1 MTKVRMRRGVAAVGG
16 TLVALTVPAGADAH
30 QARPKVTKV
39 YCDPSAQADQGCPE
53 GEFVALRGKGLASV
67 TRVDFLGASGKQDD
81 RHVHPRA
88 RSERRVLVRVPP
100 LAQTGRVRAIAH
112 GGLRSRGNP
121 RLVVASSSQ
130 APPPATEET
139 AGDGV
144 FPVKGRWDYGTRT
157 NSFGGGRNHQ
167 GQDIFAACG
176 TPIVAAVSGR
186 VVVARAGGNE
196 GNYAVTEAADGGQ
209 QAYLHMQQPA
219 SVRRGDQVT
228 AGQAIGKVGETGNA
242 SGCHL
247 HFELWTAPGRF
258 TGGSAYDPKPDL
270 DRWAGGG

>member
-1 MTKVRMRRGVAAVGG
+1 MTNVRMRGGAAVAGL
-16 TLVALTVPAGADAH
+16 LVSLSLAAGADAH
-30 QARPKVTKV
+30 SVRPKVTKV

-100 LAQTGRVRAIAH
+100 LAQTGRVRAIGH
-112 GGLRSRGNP
+112 DGLRSRGNP
-121 RLVVASSSQ
+121 RLVVASTSTA
-130 APPPATEET
+130 APPANDET
-139 AGDGV
+139 AGEGV
-144 FPVKGRWDYGTRT
+144 FPVKGRWNYGTETDR
-157 NSFGGGRNHQ
+157 FGGGRNHQ

-176 TPIVAAVSGR
+176 TPIVAAVSSK
-186 VVVARAGGNE
+186 VVVARTGGNE
-196 GNYAVTEAADGGQ
+196 GNYAVTESADGVQ

-219 SVRRGDQVT
+219 GVRRGDQVT
-228 AGQAIGKVGETGNA
+228 AGQVIGKVGETGNA

-258 TGGSAYDPKPDL
+258 TGGTAYDPKPDL
-270 DRWAGGG
+270 DRWAAGG

>member
-1 MTKVRMRRGVAAVGG
+1 MTKVRMRRGVAAASML
-16 TLVALTVPAGADAH
+16 LVLSVPAGADAH

-39 YCDPSAQADQGCPE
+39 YCDPTAQADQGCPE

-67 TRVDFLGASGKQDD
+67 TRVDFLGARGKQDD

-88 RSERRVLVRVPP
+88 RSDRRVLVRVPP
-100 LAQTGRVRAIAH
+100 LAQTGRVRAIGH
-112 GGLRSRGNP
+112 DGLKSRRNP
-121 RLVVASSSQ
+121 RLVVVSGAQ
-130 APPPATEET
+130 APPPSEET
-139 AGDGV
+139 TGDGV
-144 FPVKGRWDYGTRT
+144 FPVKGRWNYGTAT

-167 GQDIFAACG
+167 GQDIFATCG
-176 TPIVAAVSGR
+176 TPIVAAVSGA
-186 VVVARAGGNE
+186 VVVARTGGNE
-196 GNYAVTEAADGGQ
+196 GNYAVTESADGRQ

-219 SVRRGDQVT
+219 SVRRGDAVT

-270 DRWAGGG
+270 DRWSAGG